1 MTKDQ
6 FCTVKDM
13 NFDGEI
19 IHGEFDGT
27 HYALD
32 DGDYYLPETLVRD
45 YDVIFLDIDPRIIIE
60 SEAKK

>member
-32 DGDYYLPETLVRD
+32 DGDCYLPETLFKQ
-45 YDVIFLDIDPRIIIE
+45 YDVKFSDIDPRIIIE
-60 SEAKK
+60 SETHK